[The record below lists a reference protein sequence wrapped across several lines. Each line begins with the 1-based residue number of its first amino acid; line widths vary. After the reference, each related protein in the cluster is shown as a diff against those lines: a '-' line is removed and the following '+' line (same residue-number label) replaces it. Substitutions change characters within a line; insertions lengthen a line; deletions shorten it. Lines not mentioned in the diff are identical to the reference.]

1 MKFKLYSCYRVKAIR
16 LIDMKIGELAKRT
29 NCSIQTIRYYERE
42 KLLQSTQ
49 RSEGNFR
56 LYDEAAVEQL
66 AFIKLC
72 RNLDLSLSEI
82 RQLIALK
89 SSPNA
94 QCDEVNVMMDK
105 HIDHVETRINDLSKL
120 REQLILLRRCCTDE
134 RTVAQCGILKS
145 LAVK

>member
-1 MKFKLYSCYRVKAIR
+1 
-16 LIDMKIGELAKRT
+16 MKIGELAKRT

-42 KLLQSTQ
+42 KLLRSTQ

-66 AFIKLC
+66 SFIKLC

-89 SSPNA
+89 RSPNA
-94 QCDEVNVMMDK
+94 QCDEVNLMMDK
-105 HIDHVETRINDLSKL
+105 HIDQVETRINDLSQL
-120 REQLILLRRCCTDE
+120 REQLILLRNCCSDE

>member
-1 MKFKLYSCYRVKAIR
+1 
-16 LIDMKIGELAKRT
+16 MKIGELANRT

-66 AFIKLC
+66 SFIKLC

-89 SSPNA
+89 RSPNA
-94 QCDEVNVMMDK
+94 QCDEVNLMMDK
-105 HIDHVETRINDLSKL
+105 HIDQVETRINDLSQL
-120 REQLILLRRCCTDE
+120 RDQLILLRKCCTDE